1 MPSSFASLF
10 RKRISCP
17 SSETLLAYRRSC
29 LDSKE
34 TAQIETHL
42 AGCDFCSA
50 ELQLLTCHRN
60 QSEEYTLA
68 EMPTQLRRLAEDL
81 LRRKGSS
88 ASFKGFAGL
97 EENPQVSH

>member
-1 MPSSFASLF
+1 MQSSFVSVF

-17 SSETLLAYRRSC
+17 SSEALLAYRRSC

-34 TAQIETHL
+34 TATIETHL

-50 ELQLLTCHRN
+50 ELQLLTRHRN
-60 QSEEYTLA
+60 QSEEYALA
-68 EMPTQLRRLAEDL
+68 EMPAQLRRLAEDL
-81 LRRKGSS
+81 LRRRRSP
-88 ASFKGFAGL
+88 ASFKEFTGL